1 MKRFSL
7 SLCVTLLMIA
17 AVTIKALAGGIG
29 VLSRTA
35 ILDFSSTGEVQY
47 DEGLSGK
54 ITFTSAGLEL
64 AYDATEGTF
73 VSQVITASL
82 QFSDVGVH
90 WKADSPLG
98 TRIAIQVRTSRDG
111 EEWTHWQKIYVIS
124 YPDQNSKGEFFGNLI
139 GIDQRDRTHRY
150 IQCKVMLLSEHN
162 IASPT
167 IKTLS
172 FTFIDAGITPSTLLN
187 QIKQETNIANSR
199 SDYGSYP
206 KPSVTSRAGWGCDE
220 SLMTWPPQYET
231 VSHNIIHHTDT
242 PNSDTDW
249 PARVRSIYYYHA
261 VTLGWGDIGYNYL
274 VDPNGVLYE
283 GRYGDD
289 VIAAHA
295 LGYNDGTMGLAFL
308 GSYGGGSYG
317 GNTTPSSAM
326 LSSAEELLAWK
337 CDQRNIDPLG
347 SGPDN
352 DGAVYPYICGHRD
365 IASTICPGNNLYNL
379 LPTIRTNVDNLIS
392 GTPQES
398 TLVRVLGTDPV
409 YWLQNGKLYWV
420 TTADVINLMSSLP
433 GWGIDQIID
442 YPPDVF
448 NPDNYPQ
455 GPRFIT
461 PNADS
466 SNGLLIRQT
475 GDTRVYVLDN
485 GKRRWITSQEAL
497 NWKGTDWSADVI
509 EVTSSIISNYIPIEG
524 DSIYAIGEGESN
536 QTIKNSFID
545 AYTRNENDPYCTSPS
560 TWKGWPGTFSLC
572 LGFPT
577 GLVGDANISGYSGI
591 SGKYQRFDY
600 TDNTY
605 GAINWTNQYGA
616 FEFHG
621 AIGKKYQNLGYSG
634 DLLGFPTSDEY
645 QWGSYRR
652 NDFEC
657 GYIYWVPP
665 PVDCAYVVYCTFT
678 ISGYVRKPDN
688 SPISGVEMSGLPGNP
703 STNSS
708 GSYSGTVEYG
718 WSGTVTPSKAGYT
731 FSPSNRAYSNVTS
744 DQSNQNYTGTLQ
756 TFTISGYVR
765 EADNSP
771 ISEVVMSGLP
781 ENPSTNSS
789 GYYSGT
795 VEYGWS
801 GTVTPSK
808 AGYTFS
814 PANRSYSNVNSNY
827 TDQNYTGML
836 QTFTISGY
844 VRDPGG
850 IGIAEVTMN
859 GLPENPSTNSSG
871 YYSGTVEYDWS
882 GTVTPMKTEYTFSPS
897 NRSYSNV
904 TSDQFNQNYTGEGT
918 NVSETQESKPYVFQL
933 NQNYPNPFNPQ
944 TVIEYALPKDCQVQI
959 AIYNLLGQK
968 IRTLIDQYQ
977 TKGQKKIHWDG
988 KDDEGNE
995 LAGGIYFYRLQAG
1008 DFSETKKMVLLR

>member
-1 MKRFSL
+1 MLISYKKKLFFCLIAFFFLFGNSSPKTTSL
-7 SLCVTLLMIA
+7 SVM
-17 AVTIKALAGGIG
+17 K
-29 VLSRTA
+29 
-35 ILDFSSTGEVQY
+35 
-47 DEGLSGK
+47 
-54 ITFTSAGLEL
+54 
-64 AYDATEGTF
+64 
-73 VSQVITASL
+73 
-82 QFSDVGVH
+82 
-90 WKADSPLG
+90 
-98 TRIAIQVRTSRDG
+98 
-111 EEWTHWQKIYVIS
+111 
-124 YPDQNSKGEFFGNLI
+124 I
-139 GIDQRDRTHRY
+139 GIDPGHGGSDPGAVGWDGPGYPNEKDFNLDVGLKLRTRLQNDGATVGMTRDTDVYLSLTYRVNYINNFNPDAFISIHCNSHSDPTANGTETYWHTYGTPADEELATHVQNRLVEY
-150 IQCKVMLLSEHN
+150 LGRV
-162 IASPT
+162 
-167 IKTLS
+167 
-172 FTFIDAGITPSTLLN
+172 DRGV
-187 QIKQETNIANSR
+187 KQESFYIL
-199 SDYGSYP
+199 
-206 KPSVTSRAGWGCDE
+206 SVSSQIPAVLPELLFISNETEFNLINTE
-220 SLMTWPPQYET
+220 SGQQNAAVGMRLA
-231 VSHNIIHHTDT
+231 IHD
-242 PNSDTDW
+242 
-249 PARVRSIYYYHA
+249 
-261 VTLGWGDIGYNYL
+261 
-274 VDPNGVLYE
+274 
-283 GRYGDD
+283 
-289 VIAAHA
+289 
-295 LGYNDGTMGLAFL
+295 FL
-308 GSYGGGSYG
+308 GS
-317 GNTTPSSAM
+317 TP
-326 LSSAEELLAWK
+326 
-337 CDQRNIDPLG
+337 
-347 SGPDN
+347 
-352 DGAVYPYICGHRD
+352 
-365 IASTICPGNNLYNL
+365 
-379 LPTIRTNVDNLIS
+379 
-392 GTPQES
+392 PQEL
-398 TLVRVLGTDPV
+398 TLIRVSGTDPV

-448 NPDNYPQ
+448 NPDNCPQ

-475 GDTRVYVLDN
+475 GDIRVYVLDN

-621 AIGKKYQNLGYSG
+621 AIGKKYQDLGYSG

-678 ISGYVRKPDN
+678 ISGYVREADN
-688 SPISGVEMSGLPGNP
+688 SPISGVVMSGLPENP

-708 GSYSGTVEYG
+708 GYYSGTVEYG
-718 WSGTVTPSKAGYT
+718 WSETVTPSKAGYT

-765 EADNSP
+765 KADTSP
-771 ISEVVMSGLP
+771 ISGVTINGLPGSPVTNSSGYYSATVDYGWSGTATPTKTGYTFSPSNRPYTNVTADQSNQNYTGTLQTFTISGYVRKGDTSPISGVVMSGLP
-781 ENPSTNSS
+781 GNPSTNSS

-795 VEYGWS
+795 VQYGWS
-801 GTVTPSK
+801 GTVTPTK
-808 AGYTFS
+808 D
-814 PANRSYSNVNSNY
+814 N
-827 TDQNYTGML
+827 
-836 QTFTISGY
+836 
-844 VRDPGG
+844 
-850 IGIAEVTMN
+850 
-859 GLPENPSTNSSG
+859 
-871 YYSGTVEYDWS
+871 
-882 GTVTPMKTEYTFSPS
+882 YTFSPS
-897 NRSYSNV
+897 YRTYSNV
-904 TSDQFNQNYTGEGT
+904 ESDQVNQNYTGEWT
-918 NVSETQESKPYVFQL
+918 DVSETEEPKPYAFQL
-933 NQNYPNPFNPQ
+933 NQNYPNPFNPE
-944 TVIEYALPKDCQVQI
+944 TIIEYTLSKDCQVQI
-959 AIYNLLGQK
+959 AIYNILGQK
-968 IRTLIDQYQ
+968 VRTLIDQYQ

-988 KDDEGNE
+988 KDDQGNE
-995 LAGGIYFYRLQAG
+995 LTSGIYFYRLQAG
-1008 DFSETKKMVLLR
+1008 DYKETKRMALMK